1 MIRWSWI
8 VYIIVMLALLIWFLS
23 DFFASWSG
31 GNFSSG
37 KKSGEMGIVSL
48 LVIVIA
54 VIFNLIWGGIF
65 WW

>member
-1 MIRWSWI
+1 
-8 VYIIVMLALLIWFLS
+8 MLALLIWFLS

-31 GNFSSG
+31 GNFTQG
-37 KKSGEMGIVSL
+37 KKSGELGIISL